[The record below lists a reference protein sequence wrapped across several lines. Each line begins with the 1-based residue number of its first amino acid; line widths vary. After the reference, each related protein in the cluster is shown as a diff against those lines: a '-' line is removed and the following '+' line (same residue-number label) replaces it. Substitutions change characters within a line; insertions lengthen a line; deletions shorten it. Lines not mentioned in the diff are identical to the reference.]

1 MSDHETK
8 KQMGDI
14 ITMHLQGIS
23 SGERISSRNPALQ
36 NPVFKDP
43 ASYNTLTLRN
53 RAERLDMNNT
63 KSNYWRRFS
72 TNFIHPLNLAF
83 ITVSSPHFTILQ
95 FHKMSPT
102 NTEFVCWSWTLYL
115 HPQTIPASETRLS
128 NKIMWP
134 AYVTLAELEK
144 SHKFHAVILEAFH
157 LFETKT
163 PCKKWTWN
171 NY

>member
-63 KSNYWRRFS
+63 KSNY
-72 TNFIHPLNLAF
+72 
-83 ITVSSPHFTILQ
+83 
-95 FHKMSPT
+95 
-102 NTEFVCWSWTLYL
+102 
-115 HPQTIPASETRLS
+115 
-128 NKIMWP
+128 
-134 AYVTLAELEK
+134 
-144 SHKFHAVILEAFH
+144 
-157 LFETKT
+157 
-163 PCKKWTWN
+163 
-171 NY
+171 